1 MPAYATVV
9 IPARLASVR
18 FREKMLAS
26 KTGKPL
32 VQHVYEAASRAKYV
46 SRVVVA
52 TDHDRIAD
60 AVRAFGGGVVMT
72 RSEHPNGT
80 SRLAEACSALGIDTR
95 GIVVNVQGDEPEMDP
110 TLIDDLVETLD
121 REGPH
126 GAPIATVATPFR
138 ESEDPA
144 DPMCVKVVVSTQ
156 GKALYFS
163 RACIPFD
170 RDGHGVARLKH
181 LGIYA
186 YRRSFLDDYVRLKPG
201 IAEVAESLEQL
212 RALENGYAI
221 KVIVR
226 DGEFFGGID
235 TEAQYDAFVDRHSKR
250 QK

>member
-9 IPARLASVR
+9 IPARLGSVR

-26 KTGKPL
+26 RTGKPL
-32 VQHVYEAASRAKYV
+32 VQHVYEAASRAKYI

-52 TDHDRIAD
+52 TDHDRIAE
-60 AVRAFGGGVVMT
+60 AVRAFGGSVVMT
-72 RSEHPNGT
+72 RPEHPNGT

-110 TLIDDLVETLD
+110 TLIDDLVEALD

-138 ESEDPA
+138 DSEDPA
-144 DPMCVKVVVSTQ
+144 DPMGVKVVISTQ

-163 RACIPFD
+163 RACIPHD
-170 RDGHGVARLKH
+170 RDGNGVARLKH

-212 RALENGYAI
+212 RALENGYTI

-235 TEAQYDAFVDRHSKR
+235 TEPQYDAFVERLKSSR
-250 QK
+250 S